1 MDVKLILL
9 KKGVAAKEI
18 PLSGAVTVIGRRSE
32 CDLCIPLKAV
42 SRKHCQLNTD
52 GGELKVRDLNSSN
65 GTMVN
70 GRSVEEA
77 IIQPGD
83 SLKIGPL
90 TFLVRIDG
98 KPIDFGPSDITLEKT
113 EPAGA
118 TSEKTEQFDDLDD
131 LDNFEISDDE
141 LDSLMEQAE
150 G

>member
-1 MDVKLILL
+1 MDVNLILL
-9 KKGVAAKEI
+9 KKGIAAKEI
-18 PLSGAVTVIGRRSE
+18 PLPGAVTVIGRRSE

-52 GGELKVRDLNSSN
+52 GGKLKIRDLNSSN

-77 IIQPGD
+77 MIQPGD

-90 TFLVRIDG
+90 TFLVKIDG
-98 KPIDFGPSDITLEKT
+98 RPVDFGPSDITIEKPT
-113 EPAGA
+113 PAQTDENTA
-118 TSEKTEQFDDLDD
+118 QFDDLDD
-131 LDNFEISDDE
+131 LGDFEISDDE
-141 LDSLMEQAE
+141 LDSLLDQAE